1 MNNNKQKYLAV
12 ATSFYNVHHWFHHHK
27 ILMEAFS
34 KNFDKIF
41 MINVQNL
48 RFFPSLA
55 KKIYME
61 KNQDDEIKDVTVPS
75 NFVFFNPKNVKEF
88 SNFLKD
94 KEIIL
99 INNFSRHFFA
109 LKIYLLLKKFKIK
122 QIQISNF
129 GVFGAPGV
137 IYSKKHILKN
147 LIHFL
152 NNTLF
157 IKLTVIL
164 TNINIIPK
172 LEIRFLSNLQY
183 IQNIKKHWLKNFLC
197 KHKFFW
203 AKEIKLVNSRSY
215 DILKTK
221 NLTLSEDY
229 IVHLDSALNYIHE
242 VELRGKWPEE
252 KIIQHYYYLNKFLK
266 RLSKEYKKEVI
277 ITIHPAY
284 DLEEHQKYFKDF
296 KVLK

>member
-1 MNNNKQKYLAV
+1 
-12 ATSFYNVHHWFHHHK
+12 
-27 ILMEAFS
+27 
-34 KNFDKIF
+34 
-41 MINVQNL
+41 
-48 RFFPSLA
+48 
-55 KKIYME
+55 
-61 KNQDDEIKDVTVPS
+61 
-75 NFVFFNPKNVKEF
+75 
-88 SNFLKD
+88 
-94 KEIIL
+94 
-99 INNFSRHFFA
+99 
-109 LKIYLLLKKFKIK
+109 
-122 QIQISNF
+122 
-129 GVFGAPGV
+129 
-137 IYSKKHILKN
+137 
-147 LIHFL
+147 
-152 NNTLF
+152 
-157 IKLTVIL
+157 L

-242 VELRGKWPEE
+242 VELRGKWTEE